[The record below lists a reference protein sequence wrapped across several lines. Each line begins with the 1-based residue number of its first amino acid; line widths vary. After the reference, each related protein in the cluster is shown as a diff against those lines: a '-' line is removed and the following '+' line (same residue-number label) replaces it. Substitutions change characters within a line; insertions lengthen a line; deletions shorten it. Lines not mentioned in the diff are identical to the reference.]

1 MVWFPVLIG
10 TTDPN
15 PQKTVLDF
23 FASGLAPC
31 LNSPGCEG
39 KSLQFDGVAARIYNW
54 KKREILIDLG
64 FNWESGNNKSA
75 SGWVGQKGSW
85 EKRDD
90 VNEEWI
96 MGYHTAENSVSF
108 TVSEAISTYTTCC
121 NSYPRN
127 QVPTTNTILSQE
139 WDHVC
144 YEISFWILKII
155 RQIYTDLNL
164 LWMGHLRRLWYF
176 HRNLLYSVYVC
187 AC

>member
-15 PQKTVLDF
+15 PQKTVSDF

-39 KSLQFDGVAARIYNW
+39 KSLQVDGVAARIYNW
-54 KKREILIDLG
+54 KEREILIDLG
-64 FNWESGNNKSA
+64 FNWESGDNKSA

-96 MGYHTAENSVSF
+96 M
-108 TVSEAISTYTTCC
+108 AIIRPKIQFPSLYLKPFPLRQHVAT
-121 NSYPRN
+121 
-127 QVPTTNTILSQE
+127 PTHVTKSQE
-139 WDHVC
+139 Q
-144 YEISFWILKII
+144 IAFWVGNGIMCAMRFLFGFLK
-155 RQIYTDLNL
+155 
-164 LWMGHLRRLWYF
+164 
-176 HRNLLYSVYVC
+176 S
-187 AC
+187 